1 MNIFATYAV
10 NDNTNTTQHETKNF
24 MRNLLKYLIF
34 HILCFGCLSPLSA
47 GEGSPAEANHDARLD
62 EVVDA
67 FHSSMGFDYLT
78 KEEGEAIK
86 IDSILNYL
94 ESTKQYRTYFELE
107 RILVKSYLFR
117 GEIRLAIVWS
127 EQMYSKASVLS
138 HALGTALALNAI
150 GEVYSYTGRNKEAG
164 AAHVQALEM
173 FDQMHGEEIHVRM
186 LLVELIEYNLRIR
199 DFHQAAHF
207 ITRLNR
213 FPTDK
218 LSGQEQAVRH
228 VFNAYCQ
235 LFNGSAKIARQ
246 HLDAVEP
253 LKEELVPG
261 ISQHLLI
268 ADAMYWERTGEYEK
282 SLATYDAFF
291 DADNAEINSSLY
303 KEVLQNRADLL
314 VKMGRKEEAY
324 EQYGEVFSYIKS
336 SFEKNY
342 PKEIDQL
349 TTRFQADQLT
359 YQNERDRLFS
369 YRLYLGGIVVCT
381 LTLLLFL
388 YLSWRK
394 IFRLKESK
402 RSQEV
407 MIQKAERA
415 IQKKNMFLS
424 NMSHEVRTPLNAIV
438 GFSAVLASD
447 DDSFDEDSRKE
458 FCEIIKVNSFQ
469 LLKLINDILD
479 FSDFESDNITFNV
492 RPYDAVKLCK
502 EATETVSASR
512 KLEVELRFDTEL
524 PELMIETDD
533 ARLRQV
539 LINILVNATKFTK
552 EGSIVLKLELSDRNT
567 AFFSVTDTGCGIP
580 LEKQGVIFERF
591 EKLNDFAQGTGLGLS
606 ICQLI
611 VTHMRGRIWVDS
623 NYTQGA
629 RFCFT
634 HPLKYK
640 PKTEGAVS

>member
-1 MNIFATYAV
+1 
-10 NDNTNTTQHETKNF
+10 
-24 MRNLLKYLIF
+24 MRNLLKYLIL
-34 HILCFGCLSPLSA
+34 HILCFGCIFPLSA
-47 GEGSPAEANHDARLD
+47 EVDRLAEANRSTIQKK
-62 EVVDA
+62 VIDA
-67 FHSSMGFDYLT
+67 FHDSMGFDYLT
-78 KEEGEAIK
+78 KEESATINL
-86 IDSILNYL
+86 DSILNYL
-94 ESTKQYRTYFELE
+94 ESTKQYETYFELE
-107 RILVKSYLFR
+107 RVLVKSHLFR
-117 GEIRLAIVWS
+117 GEIRLAIDRS

-138 HALGTALALNAI
+138 HAIGTALALNAI

-164 AAHVQALEM
+164 GAHVQALEM
-173 FDQMHGEEIHVRM
+173 FDQMYGEEIHVRM

-199 DFHQAAHF
+199 NYHQAAHF

-213 FPTDK
+213 FPAEK
-218 LSGQEQAVRH
+218 LSSQEQAVRH
-228 VFNAYCQ
+228 IFNAYCQ
-235 LFNGSAKIARQ
+235 LFNGSVKIARQ
-246 HLDAVEP
+246 HLDEVEP
-253 LKEELVPG
+253 IEDELVPG
-261 ISQHLLI
+261 IKQNLLI
-268 ADAMYWERTGEYEK
+268 ADAMYWERIGEYEK

-291 DADNAEINSSLY
+291 ETGYAEINSSLY
-303 KEVLQNRADLL
+303 KEVLQDKADLL

-324 EQYGEVFSYIKS
+324 EQYGEVFAYIKS

-369 YRLYLGGIVVCT
+369 YRFYLGGIAVCT
-381 LTLLLFL
+381 LALLLFL
-388 YLSWRK
+388 YLSWKK
-394 IFRLKESK
+394 IFRLRESK

-438 GFSAVLASD
+438 GFSAVLSSD

-479 FSDFESDNITFNV
+479 FSDFESDNITFNI

-512 KLEVELRFDTEL
+512 KLEVELRFDTAL
-524 PELMIETDD
+524 SELMIETDD
-533 ARLRQV
+533 TRLRQV
-539 LINILVNATKFTK
+539 LMNRLVNATKFTK

-580 LEKQGVIFERF
+580 LEKQNLIFERF

-640 PKTEGAVS
+640 LKTEGIA